1 MAGYCV
7 VEALRD
13 MGAQRIALNSVYYWP

>member
-1 MAGYCV
+1 MTGYCV